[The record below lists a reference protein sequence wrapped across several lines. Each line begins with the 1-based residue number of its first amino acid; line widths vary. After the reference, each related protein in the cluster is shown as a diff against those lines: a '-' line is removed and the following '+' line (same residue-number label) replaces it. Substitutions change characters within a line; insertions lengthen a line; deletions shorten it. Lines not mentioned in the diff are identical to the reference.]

1 MKKIIKILIIFIFS
15 VSCYDKTLKKDFV
28 DIVKKEFN
36 LTFDDEKI
44 EMQLL
49 MSGIDEPA
57 SLKIIRKDFNNE
69 YVEIWRNDFEKVES
83 KIKILYLFFETL
95 GYEAYIE
102 NELIYDLS
110 KGNNF
115 HEIEKIL
122 NEYAKN
128 KNYKL
133 NSSIQY
139 YIKDNNVLYGIESKT
154 INYSYWNM
162 ENYDFGKYKLNKD
175 ESLEKKKIL
184 EEREIAKKYFEE
196 PRVFPNIDWWEYINK
211 QNYYIV
217 YAYDFYN
224 SPNEALKIS
233 EKDRKELI
241 EKIKPYYNSEI
252 MEVVIIDPE

>member
-1 MKKIIKILIIFIFS
+1 MKNIIKLLIIFIFS

-44 EMQLL
+44 EME
-49 MSGIDEPA
+49 SFWGIDEPP
-57 SLKIIRKDFNNE
+57 SLVINRKNLDNKYAKFKRE
-69 YVEIWRNDFEKVES
+69 TFEKAEP

-95 GYEAYIE
+95 GYGIYVE
-102 NELIYDLS
+102 NELLYDLS

-115 HEIEKIL
+115 HEIEKIF

-128 KNYKL
+128 KKYRVVT
-133 NSSIQY
+133 SIQY
-139 YIKDNNVLYGIESKT
+139 YIKDNNILYFPEQKPYT
-154 INYSYWNM
+154 YSYWNM

-184 EEREIAKKYFEE
+184 EEREIAKKYFKE

-211 QNYYIV
+211 QKYYLIYIYRFLDTSNNV
-217 YAYDFYN
+217 IKL
-224 SPNEALKIS
+224 SENEK
-233 EKDRKELI
+233 KELK
-241 EKIKPYYNSEI
+241 EKIKSYYNSEI
-252 MEVVIIDPE
+252 IEVAIFDPE